1 MGVCEMLVER
11 IEEIDAEVGGMLTG
25 WRSVEE
31 GGRSLQEACQRLLE
45 ERVSPLLLCVACEV
59 MWRVDALVV

>member
-1 MGVCEMLVER
+1 MEDWLAVCEMLVVR
-11 IEEIDAEVGGMLTG
+11 IEEIDAVVGAMFYG

-45 ERVSPLLLCVACEV
+45 ERVSSRLLWLEF
-59 MWRVDALVV
+59 

>member
-1 MGVCEMLVER
+1 MDVCTRLVER
-11 IEEIDAEVGGMLTG
+11 IEEVDGEVGRMMRG

-45 ERVSPLLLCVACEV
+45 ERVSALLCAGQDVSGVERILLMV
-59 MWRVDALVV
+59 

>member
-1 MGVCEMLVER
+1 MLVER
-11 IEEIDAEVGGMLTG
+11 IEEVDGEVEGMLKG

-45 ERVSPLLLCVACEV
+45 ERVSCS
-59 MWRVDALVV
+59 

>member
-1 MGVCEMLVER
+1 MGR
-11 IEEIDAEVGGMLTG
+11 IEEVDEEVEGMLKG

-45 ERVSPLLLCVACEV
+45 ERVSRLWFGMR
-59 MWRVDALVV
+59 MWRADAVNWLV

>member
-1 MGVCEMLVER
+1 MAR
-11 IEEIDAEVGGMLTG
+11 IEEVDEEVGGMLRG

-45 ERVSPLLLCVACEV
+45 ERVSCLLGFALGVYGCVDE
-59 MWRVDALVV
+59 RV